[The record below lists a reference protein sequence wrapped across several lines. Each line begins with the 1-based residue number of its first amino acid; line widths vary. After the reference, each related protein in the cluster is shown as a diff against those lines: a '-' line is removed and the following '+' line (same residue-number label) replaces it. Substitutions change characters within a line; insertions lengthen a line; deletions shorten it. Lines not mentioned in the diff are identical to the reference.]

1 MLSCE
6 SRCSSDE
13 TEALSLG
20 VVTPLACGCKG
31 RERMG
36 RELMGRASLEEQ
48 PDGTIRVTLST
59 AVGPATITVP
69 RAALDDC
76 SSAQLSADAFV
87 EQLVQTALE
96 P

>member
-1 MLSCE
+1 MAKLLRGSIASSVTALHAGFEFAGEGADLSE
-6 SRCSSDE
+6 LQDE
-13 TEALSLG
+13 AG
-20 VVTPLACGCKG
+20 AAG
-31 RERMG
+31 
-36 RELMGRASLEEQ
+36 ASLEEQ
-48 PDGTIRVTLST
+48 PDGTIRVTLTT